1 MKVLAPFLI
10 DSGIPKMDVNFAC
23 DMDEMIELAIDHN
36 LVHPDDVQQ
45 RPRKVPALPCK
56 TIKKVRV
63 QVMQRIRNNIEN
75 KLFRLFSMSRIM
87 LSRYYAI
94 TLQ

>member
-45 RPRKVPALPCK
+45 RPRKVPCK
-56 TIKKVRV
+56 TIQK
-63 QVMQRIRNNIEN
+63 
-75 KLFRLFSMSRIM
+75 
-87 LSRYYAI
+87 
-94 TLQ
+94 